1 MVSFILLSITMLCM
15 IYLTSNWITAFI
27 KEKNKYDL
35 FLAFMW
41 GFGLIVTSIAWGF
54 AFVCAFG

>member
-1 MVSFILLSITMLCM
+1 MVSFILLTIAVLCM
-15 IYLTSNWITAFI
+15 LYLTLNWLIVFI

-35 FLAFMW
+35 FLAGMW
-41 GFGLIVTSIAWGF
+41 GFGLIITSFAWGF